1 MTIKTW
7 TVAAMLCAAA
17 AACAAGRKPATA
29 KTAEKKMTTNLE
41 WKSQNGGPME
51 AGAEVAADQAAWE
64 RAWLKVGQDAPAL
77 DFKKFVGVVVF
88 IGEKPTGGYTVVF
101 DEPVIKGDDLIVRY
115 RVPKPSG
122 FTTQAFTHPWKA
134 RAFPRPAGRL
144 ILEAY

>member
-7 TVAAMLCAAA
+7 TAAALLCAAT
-17 AACAAGRKPATA
+17 AACAARKPAA
-29 KTAEKKMTTNLE
+29 SKTAETKMTTTME

-64 RAWLKVGQDAPAL
+64 RVWMRLGQDAPAL
-77 DFKKFVGVVVF
+77 DFKRFVGVVVF
-88 IGEKPTGGYTVVF
+88 VGEKPTGGYTAVF
-101 DEPVIKGDDLIVRY
+101 DEPAVKGDDLIVRY

-122 FTTQAFTHPWKA
+122 FTTQAFTRAWKA
-134 RAFPRPAGRL
+134 RAFPRPKGRL